1 MVNREKPVELPT
13 LNWVKSKLRNNVT
26 FRVREK
32 VLAAYV
38 IGSIARGTAKANSD
52 IDIALVIPAKRRVS
66 ALRLSERFPFV
77 KRQLSFTPNDDS
89 ILALQ
94 DWMKATRKLGKISGL
109 KFLPKLQ
116 LKFPVGVDAIVKK
129 LTENPA
135 DETWRDSVIEIWQN
149 KDGWKR
155 LYAASENED

>member
-1 MVNREKPVELPT
+1 MVNREKPIELPT

-66 ALRLSERFPFV
+66 ALRLSERFHLKMALTGGIYPTFHGRRV
-77 KRQLSFTPNDDS
+77 DFQFFFPEAE
-89 ILALQ
+89 ILATY
-94 DWMKATRKLGKISGL
+94 A
-109 KFLPKLQ
+109 
-116 LKFPVGVDAIVKK
+116 AIK
-129 LTENPA
+129 LT
-135 DETWRDSVIEIWQN
+135 
-149 KDGWKR
+149 
-155 LYAASENED
+155 